1 MSGITAESIRGSR
14 FQLLRPRC
22 IVLLMTTFSN
32 PLGSKPSQKGSHDFL
47 KDEIWPGSGSLHST
61 IPGRFQRDSAGRVLF
76 AFGKHIGQEVEKVAM
91 IDPGYLKW
99 MLDRPFLDDVR
110 DLIRL
115 ALMTG

>member
-1 MSGITAESIRGSR
+1 
-14 FQLLRPRC
+14 
-22 IVLLMTTFSN
+22 
-32 PLGSKPSQKGSHDFL
+32 
-47 KDEIWPGSGSLHST
+47 
-61 IPGRFQRDSAGRVLF
+61 VLF